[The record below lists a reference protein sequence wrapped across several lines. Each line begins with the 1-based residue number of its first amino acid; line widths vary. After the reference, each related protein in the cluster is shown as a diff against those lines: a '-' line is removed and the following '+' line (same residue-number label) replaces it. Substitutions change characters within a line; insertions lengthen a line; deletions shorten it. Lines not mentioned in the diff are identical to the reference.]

1 MACANLLPHVDAF
14 VDGELEPSPQLELER
29 HVAVC
34 EACRREVTA
43 TRALKAA
50 LRSQADVVQAPDA
63 LRTRVRVALADASG
77 VSPWGDRAWAGV
89 ALAAAAAMLVWFG
102 AGLLP
107 QKSARIAVEPPLS
120 APQSVALLRDVVE
133 RHTDPLP
140 TESGTERP
148 EDVSN
153 WFRGKLDFRVGPV
166 KFQDPDVHF
175 LGARV
180 SQVGHERAAKLFYL
194 VGHSRVTVVA
204 FEASPAVRRSLAH
217 ELATSRHAMIAGH
230 DVAYLSVR
238 GYTVPVFEDDGVIY
252 TVTGDIDQQKLLQ
265 LLSSAHLP

>member
-1 MACANLLPHVDAF
+1 MACPNLLPHVDAF
-14 VDGELEPSPQLELER
+14 VDGELEPSPQLEIER

-50 LRSQADVVQAPDA
+50 LRAQADVVQAPDA
-63 LRTRVRVALADASG
+63 LRARVRVALDDAGG
-77 VSPWGDRAWAGV
+77 VVPWGDRAWAGGF
-89 ALAAAAAMLVWFG
+89 LLAAAAMLVFFG
-102 AGLLP
+102 AGLWP
-107 QKSARIAVEPPLS
+107 QTSERVAVEPAPL
-120 APQSVALLRDVVE
+120 AVQPVALLPDVIE

-153 WFRGKLDFRVGPV
+153 WFRGKLGFRVGPV
-166 KFQDPDVHF
+166 QFQAPEVRF

-180 SQVGHERAAKLFYL
+180 SQVGRERAAKLYYL
-194 VGHSRVTVVA
+194 VGNSRVTVVA
-204 FEASPAVRRSLAH
+204 FEASPAVRRDLAR
-217 ELATSRHAMIAGH
+217 ELETSRHTTIAGH
-230 DVAYLSVR
+230 DVAYHSVR

-252 TVTGDIDQQKLLQ
+252 AVTGDVDQQKLLQ
-265 LLSSAHLP
+265 LLSSARLP